1 MEQEKLNVKTPEY
14 VSLQFQIAGLGSRA
28 TAFIIDQ
35 TILILA
41 QLAVYLLFFLGL
53 ENNLWNGNIFTE
65 FDEMLLALM
74 LILVFILNYGYF
86 IILEFF
92 WSGRTLGKRL
102 LGLRV
107 IQENGHRIT
116 FLSSLIRNFMRIVDS
131 LPSGYIV
138 GLLLIFL
145 HPKHKRLGDMTA
157 GTLVV
162 HEHQLNK
169 KQSRMEKYIQTKG
182 LSKDMLELSAFQLNQ
197 FSKKD
202 WDLLSTYCQR
212 VIDMSTEERDE
223 LTNKVADILLVK
235 VEDSVQSI
243 ARSRQ
248 DQLLILYLNLKE
260 EWEY

>member
-1 MEQEKLNVKTPEY
+1 MKQEMLDVKTPEY

-35 TILILA
+35 AILLLTQIIIIITFSLSLQNSLLDMEELLISIILIL
-41 QLAVYLLFFLGL
+41 LFLLNF
-53 ENNLWNGNIFTE
+53 
-65 FDEMLLALM
+65 
-74 LILVFILNYGYF
+74 GYF

-92 WSGRTLGKRL
+92 WAGRTIGKRM

-116 FLSSLIRNFMRIVDS
+116 FLSSLIRNFMRLIDS
-131 LPSGYIV
+131 LPAGYLI

-162 HEHQLNK
+162 HEYQLSK
-169 KQSRMEKYIQTKG
+169 KESRLEKQIHNKG
-182 LSKDMLELSAFQLNQ
+182 LSKEMLELNSLQLNQ
-197 FSKKD
+197 FNKKD
-202 WDLLSTYCQR
+202 WELLSAYCQR
-212 VIDMSTEERDE
+212 ISDLPIEEKNN
-223 LTNKVADILLVK
+223 LTNQVADILLAK
-235 VEDSVQSI
+235 IDLSGQSVS
-243 ARSRQ
+243 RSKE
-248 DQLLILYLNLKE
+248 DQLFLLYLHLKE